1 MQESFDTFFYY
12 FFQKLEAILPPRAK
26 VEIPQGDHVDEVSMV
41 EYESTKGS
49 SKSAAHAGGAGGAS
63 FFRDAFGGGADD
75 DDDDDGVPG
84 GQRVE
89 CNTH

>member
-1 MQESFDTFFYY
+1 M
-12 FFQKLEAILPPRAK
+12 PPRAK

-41 EYESTKGS
+41 EYESTRGS
-49 SKSAAHAGGAGGAS
+49 SKTAAQAGGMGAG
-63 FFRDAFGGGADD
+63 FFRDAFGGGGADD

>member
-1 MQESFDTFFYY
+1 MSAGTELLSAVSL
-12 FFQKLEAILPPRAK
+12 QKLETILPPRAK

-41 EYESTKGS
+41 DYETTKGS
-49 SKSAAHAGGAGGAS
+49 SKTSPHAGGPGAG